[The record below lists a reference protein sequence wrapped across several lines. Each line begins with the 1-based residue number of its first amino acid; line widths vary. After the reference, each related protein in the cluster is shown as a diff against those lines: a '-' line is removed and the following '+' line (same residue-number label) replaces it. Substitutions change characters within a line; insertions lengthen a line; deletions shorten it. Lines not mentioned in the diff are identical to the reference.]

1 VVVGGLNMDLI
12 VQVPHLPAP
21 GETVAGE
28 NLLRAAG
35 GKGANQAVA
44 VARLGAS
51 VAMVGRVGRDAFGR
65 ELTRTLRDEGVSTRS
80 VLTSDRSTGAALIEV
95 DERGENSIAVAP
107 GANADLLPE
116 DVSRK
121 AIAGSDVVAAALEV
135 PLASIE
141 AAFRLARLCGARTV
155 LNAAPA
161 QSVPLSLLRLT
172 DVVIVNEP
180 ELAML
185 LGRDPRDSLGES
197 EAQAARELQTAPEQ
211 LVVVTLGE
219 RGALALVGDSVVEQ
233 PAFRV
238 ATVDSTGAGDAF
250 VAGFLVG
257 RWWTDGVVSA
267 LRLACAAGA
276 LATTRPGAQ
285 PSMPRLEAVLALLH
299 T

>member
-1 VVVGGLNMDLI
+1 
-12 VQVPHLPAP
+12 
-21 GETVAGE
+21 
-28 NLLRAAG
+28 
-35 GKGANQAVA
+35 
-44 VARLGAS
+44 
-51 VAMVGRVGRDAFGR
+51 MVGRVGRDAFGR

-116 DVSRK
+116 DISRK

-141 AAFRLARLCGARTV
+141 AAFRLARLYGARTV

-161 QSVPLSLLRLT
+161 QSVPPSLLRLT

-197 EAQAARELQTAPEQ
+197 EAQAARELRTAPEQ

-250 VAGFLVG
+250 VAGFFVG

-285 PSMPRLEAVLALLH
+285 LSMPRLEAVLALLK